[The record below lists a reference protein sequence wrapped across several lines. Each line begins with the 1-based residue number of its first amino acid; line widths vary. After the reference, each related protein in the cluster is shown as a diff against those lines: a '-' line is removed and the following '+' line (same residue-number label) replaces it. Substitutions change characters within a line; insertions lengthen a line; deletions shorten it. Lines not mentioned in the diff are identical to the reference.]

1 MSKQITTLSFYRFHS
16 LKGKLW
22 GFFNVPI
29 TQMKLKSI
37 QGLRFYKVMG
47 SGKSG
52 FNPLPDWSTY
62 AILQVWDSEEA
73 ANDFYQGKGVYF
85 DYVKNSDE
93 LMVVY
98 MKNIKAHGE
107 WSKQKPFQKSSKIDT
122 DSKYMAVLTRATIK
136 WTELIPFWKY
146 VPQSQE
152 YLKRT
157 KAIMFQYGIG
167 EVPFKNMATFSIWND
182 KDALFEFAYK
192 DSSHAKAIELTRKRD
207 WYSEELFSRFQPYRI
222 VGNWKD
228 KPELD

>member
-1 MSKQITTLSFYRFHS
+1 MSKQITTLSFYRFQS
-16 LKGKLW
+16 LKGKIW
-22 GFFNVPI
+22 AFFNVPI
-29 TQMKLKSI
+29 TQQKLRSI
-37 QGLRFYKVMG
+37 TGLHFYKVMG

-62 AILQVWDSEEA
+62 AILQVWDSEKA
-73 ANDFYQGKGVYF
+73 ANDFFQGKGVYF

-107 WSKQKPFQKSSKIDT
+107 WSKQKPFQKSSNIDP

-146 VPQSQE
+146 VPQSQD

-157 KAIMFQYGIG
+157 KAIIFQFGIG

-182 KDALFEFAYK
+182 KEALFEFAYK

-222 VGNWKD
+222 VGNWSE
-228 KPELD
+228 KPELV

>member
-16 LKGKLW
+16 LKGKIW
-22 GFFNVPI
+22 AFFNVPV
-29 TQMKLKSI
+29 TQQKLRSI
-37 QGLRFYKVMG
+37 AGLHFYKVMG

-62 AILQVWDSEEA
+62 AILQVWDSEKA
-73 ANDFYQGKGVYF
+73 ANDFFQGKGVYF

-107 WSKQKPFQKSSKIDT
+107 WSNKKPFQKSSNIDS

-146 VPQSQE
+146 VPQSQD
-152 YLKRT
+152 YLKST
-157 KAIMFQYGIG
+157 KAIMFQFGIG

-192 DSSHAKAIELTRKRD
+192 DSSHAQAIKLTRKRD

-222 VGNWKD
+222 VGNWSE
-228 KPELD
+228 KPELV

>member
-16 LKGKLW
+16 LKGKIW
-22 GFFNVPI
+22 AFFNVPI
-29 TQMKLKSI
+29 TQQKLRSI
-37 QGLRFYKVMG
+37 AGLRFYKVMG

-52 FNPLPDWSTY
+52 FNPFPDWSTY
-62 AILQVWDSEEA
+62 AILQVWDSEKA
-73 ANDFYQGKGVYF
+73 ANDFFQGKGVYF

-107 WSKQKPFQKSSKIDT
+107 WSNKKPFQKSSNIDS

-146 VPQSQE
+146 VPQSQD

-157 KAIMFQYGIG
+157 KAIMFQFGIG

-192 DSSHAKAIELTRKRD
+192 DSSHAQAIKLTRKRD

-222 VGNWKD
+222 VGNWSE
-228 KPELD
+228 KPELV

>member
-16 LKGKLW
+16 LKGKIW
-22 GFFNVPI
+22 AFFNVPI
-29 TQMKLKSI
+29 TQQKLRSI
-37 QGLRFYKVMG
+37 AGLHFYKVMG

-62 AILQVWDSEEA
+62 AILQVWDSEKA
-73 ANDFYQGKGVYF
+73 ANDFFQGKGVYF

-107 WSKQKPFQKSSKIDT
+107 WSNKKPFQKSSNIDSN
-122 DSKYMAVLTRATIK
+122 SKYMAVLTRATIK

-146 VPQSQE
+146 VPQSQD

-157 KAIMFQYGIG
+157 KAIMFQFGIG

-192 DSSHAKAIELTRKRD
+192 DSSHAQAIKLTRKRD

-222 VGNWKD
+222 VGNWSE
-228 KPELD
+228 KPELV